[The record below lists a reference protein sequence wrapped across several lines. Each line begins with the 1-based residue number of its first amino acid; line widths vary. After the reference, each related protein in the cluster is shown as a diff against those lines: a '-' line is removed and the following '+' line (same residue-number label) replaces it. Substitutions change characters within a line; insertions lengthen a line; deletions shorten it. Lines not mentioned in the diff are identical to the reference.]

1 MRLAPLLLMIT
12 SILISGCA
20 SHSVDARWVP
30 ATMAAHRGRK
40 NTSRWC
46 SRSKMQS
53 REMRLMMPYAAL
65 MERNRDRRPTLSAVA
80 RGPGI
85 IRCLSNPMLP
95 RLDQYQNDGA

>member
-20 SHSVDARWVP
+20 SHSVDC
-30 ATMAAHRGRK
+30 TMG
-40 NTSRWC
+40 
-46 SRSKMQS
+46 
-53 REMRLMMPYAAL
+53 
-65 MERNRDRRPTLSAVA
+65 AVA